1 MDRLIYTAM
10 TGAKHLLEQQA
21 VTAHNLANAN
31 TTGFRA
37 EMNAF
42 RAVPVQSTGMNT
54 RAFVVESTVGADL
67 TQGILQQTG
76 RPLDVAVTGDG
87 FIAVQLPDGTEAYT
101 RNGNLHVSENG
112 QLQTR
117 DGFDVMG
124 DGGPIAVPP
133 EVAVNIAPDGTVSTV
148 PTTGSPNAVSQLGRI
163 KLVNPAGN
171 EIVRG
176 GDGLFRLKS
185 GQPAEAD
192 AAVQLVSGT
201 LEGSNVNVVQAMV
214 QMIENA
220 RQFDMQMKMMQNA
233 ESNAR
238 QASSILAASR

>member
-10 TGAKHLLEQQA
+10 TGAKHILEQQA

-37 EMNAF
+37 EMSAF
-42 RAVPVQSTGMNT
+42 RAVPVVSEGMNT

-67 TQGILQQTG
+67 TPGVLQQTG
-76 RPLDVAVTGDG
+76 RPLDIAVQGQG
-87 FIAVQLPDGTEAYT
+87 FIAVQLEDGSEAYT
-101 RNGNLHVSENG
+101 RNGNLQVNANG

-117 DGFDVMG
+117 DGFDVLG

-133 EVAVNIAPDGTVSTV
+133 EVSITIAPDGTVSTV
-148 PTTGSPNAVSQLGRI
+148 PATGVPNAVATLGRI
-163 KLVNPAGN
+163 KLVNPGER

-176 GDGLFRLKS
+176 GDGLFRMKA
-185 GQPAEAD
+185 GGAAEAD
-192 AAVQLVSGT
+192 ASVQVAAGS

-214 QMIENA
+214 SMIENA

-233 ESNAR
+233 DSNSR
-238 QASSILAASR
+238 QASTVLAMAR